1 MKRETFLQA
10 TLSFVLFIFSIIVF
24 KLLKIDMNFI
34 VTFILAIFTLSISIF
49 FFIESNKIMVTI
61 KERVIEIQKD
71 IEYFK
76 VNEEKVKG
84 LNIQGFLDYVDK
96 KKRVKR
102 W

>member
-84 LNIQGFLDYVDK
+84 LNIQGFLDYVDR